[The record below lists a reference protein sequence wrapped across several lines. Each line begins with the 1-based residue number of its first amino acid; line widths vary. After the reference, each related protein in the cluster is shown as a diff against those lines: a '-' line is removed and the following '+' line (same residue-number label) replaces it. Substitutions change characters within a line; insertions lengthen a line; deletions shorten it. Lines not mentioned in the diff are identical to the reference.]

1 MVKYMYIYIYDTT
14 PIYMYINI
22 YIYIYIYIYITS
34 NIFSS
39 IYMYISKEMRLV
51 ILLPVMGEKLLL
63 TIPEKYYIFSCHTF
77 RLYQTVFVSVYQQ
90 SNEKRRTTLN
100 QHFISQLYFHFSSNP
115 NGNFNPRGGQVLIDS
130 MKVSQMGSISFPIC
144 KCALSAWLSFFISI
158 PLLILSA
165 FSSMLF
171 FCNNLCSLKIYSMSR
186 FMIMK
191 SNSIVLL

>member
-1 MVKYMYIYIYDTT
+1 
-14 PIYMYINI
+14 
-22 YIYIYIYIYITS
+22 
-34 NIFSS
+34 
-39 IYMYISKEMRLV
+39 MRLV

-77 RLYQTVFVSVYQQ
+77 GLYQTVFISICEK
-90 SNEKRRTTLN
+90 SNEKLRTTLN
-100 QHFISQLYFHFSSNP
+100 QHFISQLYFYFSSNP
-115 NGNFNPRGGQVLIDS
+115 NGKFNPRGCQVLIDS

-171 FCNNLCSLKIYSMSR
+171 FCNNLCILKIYSMSR
-186 FMIMK
+186 V
-191 SNSIVLL
+191 IVLLCSF

>member
-1 MVKYMYIYIYDTT
+1 MLDYLLFLSLSHT
-14 PIYMYINI
+14 NI
-22 YIYIYIYIYITS
+22 YIYIYIIGNSITPHL
-34 NIFSS
+34 FSS

-90 SNEKRRTTLN
+90 SNEKLRTTLN

-115 NGNFNPRGGQVLIDS
+115 NGNFNPRDGQVLIDS

-144 KCALSAWLSFFISI
+144 KCALSAWLSF
-158 PLLILSA
+158 LS
-165 FSSMLF
+165 L
-171 FCNNLCSLKIYSMSR
+171 SLY
-186 FMIMK
+186 
-191 SNSIVLL
+191 

>member
-1 MVKYMYIYIYDTT
+1 
-14 PIYMYINI
+14 
-22 YIYIYIYIYITS
+22 
-34 NIFSS
+34 
-39 IYMYISKEMRLV
+39 MRSV
-51 ILLPVMGEKLLL
+51 ILLPIKGEKLLL
-63 TIPEKYYIFSCHTF
+63 TIPEKYIIY
-77 RLYQTVFVSVYQQ
+77 FVAVRFDCTRQ
-90 SNEKRRTTLN
+90 SSSAAMSKVTKNSELVTLN

-144 KCALSAWLSFFISI
+144 KGTHSAWLSFFISI

-165 FSSMLF
+165 FSSLLF
-171 FCNNLCSLKIYSMSR
+171 FCNNLCILKIYSMSR